1 MAPCFPASYNIVET
15 LRTQYERHL
24 VQNIGQL
31 YKTQRGF
38 PGLDQGEL
46 LQLMEW
52 LDYYNQEV
60 GRCVGV

>member
-1 MAPCFPASYNIVET
+1 MVVVVCLELRGDWRMDGSISVTYLWCVVVFFHT
-15 LRTQYERHL
+15 L
-24 VQNIGQL
+24 
-31 YKTQRGF
+31 GF

-60 GRCVGV
+60 GE